1 MNSRGS
7 TALVIALSLGLVALV
22 GGVYFVYSGGS
33 KEPAPPNNTEAFEDL
48 KIRVNGALD
57 QPAVVNATV
66 ERNFNSFGCFYT
78 AEANCAGKGG
88 LFQLYDGAQKDSP
101 ILSHLSRDGGF
112 NAKGEACRGFPS
124 AQCPLRVEA
133 FWEPVCREGGPC
145 EGTRSARVKVKV
157 MLNAGEPNPQD
168 WVRQELF
175 TPQVRLGQSATC
187 ERGGGVWAVTEC
199 ITPGEAS
206 QRQIASGGGQAL
218 AQAVPEN
225 LDQPTPVTPEVSC
238 PNEIQIQGDY
248 LPVELLGP
256 ARARVRMPA
265 MNGCPDEDVFVFQC
279 QARQPDDREG
289 QWIQVEALMANACDN
304 QGVPLAE
311 PTRPDFIQ

>member
-7 TALVIALSLGLVALV
+7 TALAITLALGLVAFV
-22 GGVYFVYSGGS
+22 GGVYFIYSGGS
-33 KEPAPPNNTEAFEDL
+33 SEPAAPNNAQAFEDL

-78 AEANCAGKGG
+78 ADANCGGKGG
-88 LFQLYDGAQKDSP
+88 LFQLYDGAQKNSP
-101 ILSHLSRDGGF
+101 ILSHLSRDAGF
-112 NAKGEACRGFPS
+112 TAAGEACRGFPS
-124 AQCPLRVEA
+124 VQCPLRVEA
-133 FWEPVCREGGPC
+133 FWHPVCREGGPC

-157 MLNAGEPNPQD
+157 MLNANQPDPQD
-168 WVRQELF
+168 WVREELF
-175 TPQVRLGQSATC
+175 TPQIRLSQSVTC

-206 QRQIASGGGQAL
+206 QRQIASGSGASAEMPG
-218 AQAVPEN
+218 N
-225 LDQPTPVTPEVSC
+225 LDQPVAVTPDVSC
-238 PNEIQIQGDY
+238 PNDIQIQGEY
-248 LPVELLGP
+248 FPIEHLGP

-279 QARQPDDREG
+279 QARRPDDREG
-289 QWIQVEALMANACDN
+289 QWIQVEAQMANACDN